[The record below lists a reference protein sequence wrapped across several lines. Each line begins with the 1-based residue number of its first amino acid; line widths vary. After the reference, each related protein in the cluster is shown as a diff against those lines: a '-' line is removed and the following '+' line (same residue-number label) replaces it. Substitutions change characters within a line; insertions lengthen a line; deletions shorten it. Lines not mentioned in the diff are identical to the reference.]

1 MNRYDHAVAEKPP
14 CGFAGLGL
22 DGRSRVLV
30 LGLGATGLSTVR
42 FLRRHGFE
50 CAVMDS
56 RIAPPGLQDLREA
69 FPDVP
74 LFLGDFSR
82 SALAAATHLVVSPG
96 LSLELDEIRESRR
109 RGVRVFGDLDLFA
122 CCARAP
128 VAAITGSNGKSTVT
142 TLVGLM
148 AKASGIRA
156 AVGGNLGTPMLDLLD
171 AELAVSPSTTLG
183 VNSVEGA
190 DLFVLELSS
199 FQLERSEL
207 FEADVAT
214 VLNISPDHMDRYPDL
229 AAYGAAKRRVFRGD
243 GLMVLNDDD
252 PLVKGMYRPGRRA
265 VRFGLGTGASLDYSL
280 ALREGRIWILAEG
293 VPLLPADEVR
303 VKGRHNLA
311 NALAAVAIADA
322 CEFDREAVA
331 QVLRTFP
338 GLDHRMQWV
347 ADIDGVAYI
356 NDSKAT
362 NVGACIAALSGLDGK
377 AVLIA
382 GGDGKGADFSALTPV
397 AAEKLRAAV
406 LMGRDG
412 PVIEQA
418 LKDVVPTIRVK
429 TMFDAVRAARGVAQ
443 GGDTVLLA
451 PACASLDQYQDYQER
466 GRDFAATVRSL
477 S

>member
-1 MNRYDHAVAEKPP
+1 MNMHDRAIAEKPP
-14 CGFAGLGL
+14 CGFARLGL
-22 DGRSRVLV
+22 DARSRVLV

-56 RIAPPGLQDLREA
+56 RIAPPGLPDLREA

-74 LFLGDFSR
+74 LFLGDS
-82 SALAAATHLVVSPG
+82 SGNALAAATHLVVSPG

-128 VAAITGSNGKSTVT
+128 VAAITGANGKSTVT

-148 AKASGIRA
+148 AKASGLRA

-171 AELAVSPSTTLG
+171 
-183 VNSVEGA
+183 EGA
-190 DLFVLELSS
+190 ERYVLELSS

-229 AAYGAAKRRVFRGD
+229 AAYAEAKRRVFRGD
-243 GLMVLNDDD
+243 GLMVLNEDD
-252 PLVKGMYRPGRRA
+252 PLVAAMYRPGRRA
-265 VRFGLGTGASLDYSL
+265 VRFGLGIGAGLDYSL
-280 ALREGRIWILAEG
+280 ALREGRVWILAEG

-322 CEFDREAVA
+322 CKFDRESVA

-347 ADIDGVAYI
+347 ADVDGVAYV

-362 NVGACIAALSGLDGK
+362 NVGACIAALSGLEGK

-382 GGDGKGADFSALTPV
+382 GGDGKGADFSSLAPV
-397 AAEKLRAAV
+397 AADKLRAAV

-412 PVIEQA
+412 PLIEQV

-429 TMFDAVRAARGVAQ
+429 TMFEAVRAARGVAQ

-451 PACASLDQYQDYQER
+451 PACASLDQYKDYQER
-466 GRDFAATVRSL
+466 GRDFAATVRSM

>member
-1 MNRYDHAVAEKPP
+1 MNRYDRAIAERPP
-14 CGFAGLGL
+14 RGFASLGL
-22 DGRSRVLV
+22 DGGSRVLV

-56 RIAPPGLQDLREA
+56 RIAPPGLKELREA

-74 LFLGDFSR
+74 LFLGEFSR
-82 SALAAATHLVVSPG
+82 SALAAASHLIVSPG
-96 LSLELDEIRESRR
+96 LSLELEEIRESRR

-171 AELAVSPSTTLG
+171 AELAVS
-183 VNSVEGA
+183 GA
-190 DLFVLELSS
+190 ERADWFVLELSS

-207 FEADVAT
+207 FEAEVAT

-229 AAYGAAKRRVFRGD
+229 ASYGAAKRRVFRGD
-243 GLMVLNDDD
+243 GLRVLNEDD
-252 PLVKGMYRPGRRA
+252 PLVREMYRPGRRA
-265 VRFGLGTGASLDYSL
+265 VRFGLGMESGLDYSL
-280 ALREGRIWILAEG
+280 ALREGRVWVLAG
-293 VPLLPADEVR
+293 GAPLLPADEVR

-347 ADIDGVAYI
+347 ADIDGVAYV

-362 NVGACIAALSGLDGK
+362 NVGASIAALSGLEGK
-377 AVLIA
+377 VVLIA
-382 GGDGKGADFSALTPV
+382 GGDGKGADFSALAPV

-412 PVIEQA
+412 PLIERA
-418 LKDVVPTIRVK
+418 LEGVVPTIRVD
-429 TMFDAVRAARGVAQ
+429 TMFEAVRAARGVAQ

>member
-1 MNRYDHAVAEKPP
+1 MNTNPRAVAEKLP
-14 CGFAGLGL
+14 CEFAGLGL

-30 LGLGATGLSTVR
+30 LGLGSTGLSTVR
-42 FLRRHGFE
+42 FLRRQGFE

-56 RIAPPGLQDLREA
+56 RIAPPGLEELREA

-74 LFLGDFSR
+74 LFLGEFSKD
-82 SALAAATHLVVSPG
+82 ALAAATHLVVSPG
-96 LSLELDEIRESRR
+96 LSLERDEIREARR

-128 VAAITGSNGKSTVT
+128 IAAITGANGKSTVT

-171 AELAVSPSTTLG
+171 AAAELY
-183 VNSVEGA
+183 
-190 DLFVLELSS
+190 VLELSS

-229 AAYGAAKRRVFRGD
+229 AAYAEAKRRVFRGD
-243 GLMVLNDDD
+243 GLMVLNQDD
-252 PLVKGMYRPGRRA
+252 PLVAGMREPGRHA
-265 VRFGLGTGASLDYSL
+265 VRFGLGNAAALDYTL
-280 ALREGRIWILAEG
+280 GLNEGKAWILAQG

-303 VKGRHNLA
+303 IKGRHNLA

-322 CEFDREAVA
+322 CKFDREAVV

-347 ADIDGVAYI
+347 ADIDGVAYV

-362 NVGACIAALSGLDGK
+362 NVGACIAALSGLEGK

-382 GGDGKGADFSALTPV
+382 GGDGKGADFSSLAPV
-397 AAEKLRAAV
+397 AAEMLRAAV

-412 PVIEQA
+412 PLIEQV
-418 LKDVVPTIRVK
+418 LKDVVPTIRVN
-429 TMFDAVRAARGVAQ
+429 TMFEAVRAARGVARR
-443 GGDTVLLA
+443 GDTVLLA
-451 PACASLDQYQDYQER
+451 PACASLDQYKDYQER
-466 GRDFAATVRSL
+466 GRDFAATVRTMS
-477 S
+477 